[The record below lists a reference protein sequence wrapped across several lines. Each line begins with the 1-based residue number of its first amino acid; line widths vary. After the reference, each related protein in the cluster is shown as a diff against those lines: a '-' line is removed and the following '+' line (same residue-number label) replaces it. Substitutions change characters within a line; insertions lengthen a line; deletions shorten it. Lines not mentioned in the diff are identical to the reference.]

1 MMTFLKAGCIAIYLL
16 AASSL
21 FVTLPWGTGPLLQ
34 FVSVALVAV
43 HALEAVFV
51 FKFIKTYKGSL
62 LTSLALSLLFGLL
75 HWMPL
80 AKASKQA
87 PAA

>member
-16 AASSL
+16 AVCSL
-21 FVTLPWGTGPLLQ
+21 FTTLPWGTGTVLQ
-34 FVSVALVAV
+34 FVGIALIAV

-51 FKFIKTYKGSL
+51 WKYIKTYKGSM
-62 LTSLALSLLFGLL
+62 LTSLVLSLLFGLL

-80 AKASKQA
+80 AKASQKA
-87 PAA
+87 GSA

>member
-16 AASSL
+16 AVTSL
-21 FVTLPWGTGPLLQ
+21 FIPLPWGTGPVMQ
-34 FVSVALVAV
+34 FVSVALIAV

-51 FKFIKTYKGSL
+51 FKVIKTYKGSL

-80 AKASKQA
+80 AKAGKQA